1 MADKPASPTAEE
13 LNLLTDIAE
22 LQRELKKLSNEKLEI
37 LKKSTQLRSEI
48 KGSIATILHDRKQS
62 LEYATQELK
71 TLESMR
77 DAYRGIAKHADAKV
91 LLADNELKIAKQIL
105 IIAMNKQRTDGE
117 SADAHAKIIKDL
129 EKEVAIKKIALERA
143 KEFLH
148 TIEESVDAAK
158 NMGSAIGSA
167 GQVFQSNFISK
178 AGEFAKIFSGG
189 GLAIG
194 QMVSQMTTSVT
205 VAFINNMA
213 GLAMQLIDVEANF
226 RKATGASAEFG
237 RSVTEVYEL
246 TRLYGVTA
254 QEASAATQELFT
266 TFTDFTMIGKEN
278 QKMLAQTSAVLSE
291 LGVANADFAKGVQI
305 STKALGMSTDA
316 AQHTQRELVTFAKE
330 IGIVP
335 QQMAADFAQAGNMM
349 AKMGEQ
355 GVKAFKDLAHA
366 SKITGMEIQKLL
378 GITNKF
384 DTFEGAAEQ
393 AGKLNAALG
402 GNFVNAMDLMMTTDP
417 AERFNMI
424 RDSILDA
431 GLSFDSM
438 SYYQKNFYKDALG
451 LSDVGDLALMLSG
464 NMDDLGGATT
474 KTAEEL
480 ITLKKNAAAVQ
491 SMQEQFNALIAEA
504 TPILTGVMD
513 AIKGLIGFLVE
524 WSEVIKVTI
533 SVSLAWT
540 AVAKIQ
546 ALWTGILA
554 ARTMALGV
562 ATGFTMGKFGAFV
575 VIAGA
580 LYHQLFV
587 KKSSPTFFVGLG
599 LLTPLMKA
607 LGTATQTAGR
617 QMATAAPALAAV
629 GVAVAGI
636 GSGIHLAATGTAELA
651 SAFKDLGD
659 NAGWAALGIGLLM
672 IPFIAFMALAYAV
685 VAGPQA
691 AVSAGVVLFLVG
703 LGVAALALGKG
714 MQLAAQGFSELVGSF
729 TRGLQVIPELVD
741 SITKLANSN
750 GLDTLALQ
758 FERIAEAI
766 KEIPETKAVAM
777 AITMDSMASLAQ
789 VPNLRPKMEQA
800 GEAIAQINDVNL
812 ARSTANARMMSATI
826 LNNIRES
833 PRSTLNTQ
841 MRAPAPIVKQPITI
855 TLDRH
860 KVGQAMVELWAE
872 KSRTANGLG

>member
-1 MADKPASPTAEE
+1 
-13 LNLLTDIAE
+13 
-22 LQRELKKLSNEKLEI
+22 
-37 LKKSTQLRSEI
+37 
-48 KGSIATILHDRKQS
+48 TILHDRKQS

-402 GNFVNAMDLMMTTDP
+402 
-417 AERFNMI
+417 
-424 RDSILDA
+424 
-431 GLSFDSM
+431 
-438 SYYQKNFYKDALG
+438 
-451 LSDVGDLALMLSG
+451 
-464 NMDDLGGATT
+464 
-474 KTAEEL
+474 
-480 ITLKKNAAAVQ
+480 
-491 SMQEQFNALIAEA
+491 
-504 TPILTGVMD
+504 
-513 AIKGLIGFLVE
+513 
-524 WSEVIKVTI
+524 
-533 SVSLAWT
+533 
-540 AVAKIQ
+540 
-546 ALWTGILA
+546 
-554 ARTMALGV
+554 
-562 ATGFTMGKFGAFV
+562 
-575 VIAGA
+575 
-580 LYHQLFV
+580 
-587 KKSSPTFFVGLG
+587 
-599 LLTPLMKA
+599 
-607 LGTATQTAGR
+607 
-617 QMATAAPALAAV
+617 
-629 GVAVAGI
+629 
-636 GSGIHLAATGTAELA
+636 
-651 SAFKDLGD
+651 
-659 NAGWAALGIGLLM
+659 
-672 IPFIAFMALAYAV
+672 
-685 VAGPQA
+685 
-691 AVSAGVVLFLVG
+691 
-703 LGVAALALGKG
+703 
-714 MQLAAQGFSELVGSF
+714 
-729 TRGLQVIPELVD
+729 
-741 SITKLANSN
+741 
-750 GLDTLALQ
+750 
-758 FERIAEAI
+758 
-766 KEIPETKAVAM
+766 
-777 AITMDSMASLAQ
+777 
-789 VPNLRPKMEQA
+789 
-800 GEAIAQINDVNL
+800 
-812 ARSTANARMMSATI
+812 
-826 LNNIRES
+826 
-833 PRSTLNTQ
+833 
-841 MRAPAPIVKQPITI
+841 
-855 TLDRH
+855 
-860 KVGQAMVELWAE
+860 
-872 KSRTANGLG
+872 

>member
-1 MADKPASPTAEE
+1 
-13 LNLLTDIAE
+13 
-22 LQRELKKLSNEKLEI
+22 
-37 LKKSTQLRSEI
+37 
-48 KGSIATILHDRKQS
+48 
-62 LEYATQELK
+62 
-71 TLESMR
+71 
-77 DAYRGIAKHADAKV
+77 
-91 LLADNELKIAKQIL
+91 
-105 IIAMNKQRTDGE
+105 
-117 SADAHAKIIKDL
+117 
-129 EKEVAIKKIALERA
+129 
-143 KEFLH
+143 
-148 TIEESVDAAK
+148 
-158 NMGSAIGSA
+158 
-167 GQVFQSNFISK
+167 
-178 AGEFAKIFSGG
+178 
-189 GLAIG
+189 
-194 QMVSQMTTSVT
+194 
-205 VAFINNMA
+205 
-213 GLAMQLIDVEANF
+213 
-226 RKATGASAEFG
+226 
-237 RSVTEVYEL
+237 
-246 TRLYGVTA
+246 
-254 QEASAATQELFT
+254 
-266 TFTDFTMIGKEN
+266 
-278 QKMLAQTSAVLSE
+278 
-291 LGVANADFAKGVQI
+291 
-305 STKALGMSTDA
+305 
-316 AQHTQRELVTFAKE
+316 
-330 IGIVP
+330 
-335 QQMAADFAQAGNMM
+335 
-349 AKMGEQ
+349 
-355 GVKAFKDLAHA
+355 
-366 SKITGMEIQKLL
+366 
-378 GITNKF
+378 
-384 DTFEGAAEQ
+384 
-393 AGKLNAALG
+393 LNAALG

-812 ARSTANARMMSATI
+812 A
-826 LNNIRES
+826 
-833 PRSTLNTQ
+833 
-841 MRAPAPIVKQPITI
+841 
-855 TLDRH
+855 
-860 KVGQAMVELWAE
+860 
-872 KSRTANGLG
+872 